1 MEMNNHYV
9 GLPRLFSRFTEIR
22 YINGWIIFSVDLVIS
37 LCVSLI
43 GVLGIFSF
51 LGVSYA
57 QEDVVKVG
65 FASFVGSLVAFFTFK
80 VYRRV
85 IRHSTLRGL
94 WRIW

>member
-65 FASFVGSLVAFFTFK
+65 FASFVGRFIVVLFVIPLCVAYGEFGEWL
-80 VYRRV
+80 Y
-85 IRHSTLRGL
+85 
-94 WRIW
+94 

>member
-43 GVLGIFSF
+43 GVYNRQNEKYEFPKR
-51 LGVSYA
+51 
-57 QEDVVKVG
+57 KVQKE
-65 FASFVGSLVAFFTFK
+65 TFELHLK
-80 VYRRV
+80 S
-85 IRHSTLRGL
+85 I
-94 WRIW
+94 

>member
-9 GLPRLFSRFTEIR
+9 DLPRLFSRFTEIR

-65 FASFVGSLVAFFTFK
+65 FASFVGSLVAFFTF
-80 VYRRV
+80 
-85 IRHSTLRGL
+85 
-94 WRIW
+94 

>member
-51 LGVSYA
+51 LVFSYS
-57 QEDVVKVG
+57 QEDVVKLC
-65 FASFVGSLVAFFTFK
+65 FYSLVVSLFDFLKFNFFISFFI
-80 VYRRV
+80 V
-85 IRHSTLRGL
+85 
-94 WRIW
+94 